1 MKIPDR
7 LPNPPRCE
15 DVFCAPDT
23 ILVYKNGGFGYNPL
37 NKESEK
43 KIIEKI
49 KAMSQLDNKMKTK
62 ESNKK

>member
-1 MKIPDR
+1 MGIMNYKPS
-7 LPNPPRCE
+7 PE
-15 DVFCAPDT
+15 DT

-49 KAMSQLDNKMKTK
+49 KAMSKLDNNMKIK
-62 ESNKK
+62 ESDKK